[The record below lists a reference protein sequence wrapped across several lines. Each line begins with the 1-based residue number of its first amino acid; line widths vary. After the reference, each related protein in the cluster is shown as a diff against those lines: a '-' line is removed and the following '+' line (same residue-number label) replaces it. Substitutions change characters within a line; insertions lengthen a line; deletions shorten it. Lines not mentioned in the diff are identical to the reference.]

1 MTAARLRHPDIPA
14 HVRCT
19 KERHGGHEQW
29 IVEVCFRQHVHRSLI
44 GTGSINPNGDENE
57 CRR

>member
-1 MTAARLRHPDIPA
+1 MTATWLRHSDTAA

-19 KERHGGHEQW
+19 KERYGGHEER
-29 IVEVCFRQHVHRSLI
+29 IVEVCSRQHVHRSLI